1 MAGAYAVG
9 VALRRRDADMDRLK
23 EHLAE
28 RVQREERR
36 QQRDKEVYERLK
48 RAHAALR
55 ADRTGSSR
63 SPSGSSRSPSGS
75 AGAVAAATRELRP
88 VEIVGIYEAQRDAME
103 QELEVSGDRVA
114 VARGMVEG
122 RQAGMSG
129 MPRGCC
135 RGAASAT
142 VRPDT

>member
-1 MAGAYAVG
+1 
-9 VALRRRDADMDRLK
+9 MDRLK

-55 ADRTGSSR
+55 ADRT
-63 SPSGSSRSPSGS
+63 GSSRSPSGS

>member
-55 ADRTGSSR
+55 ADRT
-63 SPSGSSRSPSGS
+63 GSSRSPSGS